1 MSGDSRSVLSRPAPG
16 PDLIIPYGEHAD
28 HIADVRLPSATPHA
42 RGVPRARR
50 VMVLFFHGGFWR
62 QEYDRT
68 HTGPLAADLASRGYV
83 VITPEY
89 RRTGGAGG
97 WPATLDDVALA
108 VRRLPGLVRER
119 LGHANSDGAPLLL
132 AGHSA
137 GGHLA
142 LWAAAELADRV
153 DAVVALAPVAD
164 LWTAYDLDLD
174 GGAVRD
180 LLGGGPSEVPERYAA
195 ADPMAR
201 LPIRVP
207 INLVHGR
214 RDAQVP
220 WEFSARFA
228 AAAAEAGDF
237 VRIDNPDCDHFAVID
252 PASAAW
258 PVVVAAIDRA
268 AGRASSPATRWDEH
282 RADPLV
288 SRDGPFDGQPDS
300 R

>member
-1 MSGDSRSVLSRPAPG
+1 
-16 PDLIIPYGEHAD
+16 
-28 HIADVRLPSATPHA
+28 
-42 RGVPRARR
+42 
-50 VMVLFFHGGFWR
+50 MVLFFHGGFWR

-68 HTGPLAADLASRGYV
+68 HTGPLAVALAALGYV
-83 VITPEY
+83 VVTPEY

-97 WPATLDDVALA
+97 WPATLDDVSLA
-108 VRRLPGLVRER
+108 VCRLPGLVRER
-119 LGHANSDGAPLLL
+119 LGQAADAPLLL

-153 DAVVALAPVAD
+153 AGVVALAPVAD
-164 LWTAYDLDLD
+164 LRATYDLGLD

-207 INLVHGR
+207 IDLVHGR

-220 WEFSARFA
+220 CEFSARFA
-228 AAAAEAGDF
+228 AAAAEAGDL
-237 VRIDNPDCDHFAVID
+237 VLLDHPDCDHFAVID

-268 AGRASSPATRWDEH
+268 ADRARNPANRWGL
-282 RADPLV
+282 AP
-288 SRDGPFDGQPDS
+288 G
-300 R
+300 